1 MRSLVIGFLI
11 GCLSM
16 AVASWLLAQ
25 MRLPAWTVVDLTHTL
40 HPDIPVWPG
49 NPLFELRN
57 LARLPEHGY
66 YSNAFSC
73 AEHTGTHVDAPIHF
87 VEGRRSMHEVP
98 PLQLVGEICVIDV
111 RDRVARNPDY
121 LVSVRDLRDFENR
134 YGQIPAGAFV
144 IARTG
149 WEDFWTDPKRY
160 VNMDENGV
168 MHFPGFGADAAKFL
182 VGRNVAGV
190 GIDTLS
196 IDHGPSKDFIA
207 HKILLGANK
216 VAIENM
222 ANLRALPPR
231 GATIIVGALKIRDGS
246 GAPARVLALVRR

>member
-1 MRSLVIGFLI
+1 MRSFSVGFLV
-11 GCLSM
+11 GCLLM
-16 AVASWLLAQ
+16 AVAGWLLAQ
-25 MRLPAWTVVDLTHTL
+25 MRLPAWSVVDLSHTL
-40 HPDIPVWPG
+40 HPDIPLWPG
-49 NPLFELRN
+49 NPPFELRN

-73 AEHTGTHVDAPIHF
+73 PEHIGTHLDAPIHF

-98 PLQLVGEICVIDV
+98 ASQLVGEACVIDV
-111 RDRVARNPDY
+111 REKVALNPDY

-149 WEDFWTDPKRY
+149 WEERWADPKRY
-160 VNMDENGV
+160 VNMDEQGV
-168 MHFPGFGADAAKFL
+168 MHFPGFGEDAARLL
-182 VGRNVAGV
+182 VERNVAGV

-216 VAIENM
+216 IALENL